1 MYWLNGIASQLSL
14 RSASR
19 GMVASSVEGSDQPTG
34 AQLPLSVDIVA
45 MKPSYH
51 ASLFITCTRSAI
63 YLWSVKPT
71 TILSFVERSEKHIK
85 EFGEN
90 ESILWKP
97 DGSAVVIIT
106 SKNYL
111 LLYAILP
118 FEQRSFE
125 FSFARSQHPYVTG
138 PGEGK
143 GPKTMLLKF
152 RLAIRIDAGIVCGTS
167 SDDTLIIATQTPA
180 AIQCISWNPQQVN
193 ATQTS
198 LQSRMGIFVDPL
210 ERVSSM
216 IYNRPTNVSVW
227 ITDKGRAYFV
237 HNVRT
242 KETTKDS
249 NGLTSPTSP
258 SSQFSRGSATSPS
271 KTNFGEM
278 PSFVPVPPS
287 YADTVHWK
295 GIGFHGVGKEIQEGE
310 EATCFAI
317 NAKFSL
323 IAVGTKSGSIRVYS
337 AHNYMSPPEYS
348 HTLELPSGGTGTWGP
363 NHSKASTRDSVQSLA
378 WTSDGYALSA
388 GYVDRGLAIWSV
400 YGALLSSMSEVEE
413 MFGERQ
419 NNPQITNRYSHL
431 QDTYINGVYS
441 MFWGPG
447 NHQLFVLDTWGLK
460 DKESTKDGSVCD
472 DIHLFSLPFS
482 KLAITSLHNADNA
495 RRGLLQAD
503 DRLLLYNSG
512 GDYQENNTTT
522 IDPDAV
528 AWTHILYP
536 TMYITDHWP
545 IRCSSVSRD
554 GKYIAIA
561 GKRGLAHYNTTSG
574 RWKMFGNQQQE
585 KSFLVRGGLAW
596 YKHVLVAACEVPLHH
611 GNIYEI
617 RLYSRDS
624 NLDNAYI
631 LHTEVIHHI
640 PNYITICGN
649 FLLVYTSDNILN
661 IYSIFIGSDVPPTM
675 GNLNP
680 TANLARI
687 KLSRQI
693 SLDGIITNA
702 SRVRGISLFNPNL
715 GDQLNTLEDVITA
728 NIIFL
733 VDGKTFMM
741 CPSVEDDQDDGIQN
755 QYEIHMLSE
764 KTEYYWIGRKS
775 VANLLTSLWVVNG
788 KGVKLF
794 TNLLRG
800 EDCGFSTF
808 GKDIYESEPSTPT
821 TPGLFTTRGYAGRPF
836 SLGYRIG
843 PEPDSPSASVNMEG
857 FSQWRTGNLKFAD
870 SDAIHIPLDF
880 YPHSVLLEKGIIV
893 GIEQNMVYKDLLG
906 FMVYKITAKTHLFI
920 HHILRHL
927 LKRDLEEDAV
937 VFARVYEKLVY
948 FSHALEIL
956 LHTVLEEESGQSLG
970 EEAILPLV
978 IKFLDQFP
986 HALDV
991 IVSCARKTEVAL
1003 WDHLFSA
1010 VGKPKDLFEFCLE
1023 DGRLRTATSYLII
1036 LQTMQPLAVGGK
1048 DTIRLLQKAIDV
1060 DDYELCKE
1068 LVRFLSSIDNT
1079 GKTLQ
1084 EALHVIKAH
1093 MDPSQA
1099 SNNQDAQ
1106 VDKMAQSMQDL
1117 SA

>member
-1 MYWLNGIASQLSL
+1 
-14 RSASR
+14 
-19 GMVASSVEGSDQPTG
+19 MVASSVEGSDQPAG
-34 AQLPLSVDIVA
+34 AQLPLSADIVA
-45 MKPSYH
+45 MKPSHH

-63 YLWSVKPT
+63 YLWSVKT
-71 TILSFVERSEKHIK
+71 
-85 EFGEN
+85 N
-90 ESILWKP
+90 
-97 DGSAVVIIT
+97 
-106 SKNYL
+106 KNYL

-125 FSFARSQHPYVTG
+125 FSFAHSNHPYVTG

-143 GPKTMLLKF
+143 GPKTMILKF
-152 RLAIRIDAGIVCGTS
+152 RLAIRIDAGIACGTS
-167 SDDTLIIATQTPA
+167 SEDTLIIATQTPA

-198 LQSRMGIFVDPL
+198 LQSRMNIFVDPL
-210 ERVSSM
+210 ERVTSM
-216 IYNRPTNVSVW
+216 IYDKPTNVSVW
-227 ITDKGRAYFV
+227 VTDKGRAYFV
-237 HNVRT
+237 HNIPDIDKQSST
-242 KETTKDS
+242 GS

-258 SSQFSRGSATSPS
+258 SSQLPRGSNTLTTETHFGGDTASFAPASPS
-271 KTNFGEM
+271 YTEK
-278 PSFVPVPPS
+278 
-287 YADTVHWK
+287 VHWK
-295 GIGFHGVGKEIQEGE
+295 GVAFHGIEEDILKGE
-310 EATCFAI
+310 EATCVAI

-323 IAVGTKSGSIRVYS
+323 IAVGTKSGLIRIYS
-337 AHNYMSPPEYS
+337 ANHYLSPPEYS
-348 HTLELPSGGTGTWGP
+348 HTLELETGGATTWGSI
-363 NHSKASTRDSVQSLA
+363 NNKSISRDAVQSLA
-378 WTSDGYALSA
+378 WTSDGYAISV
-388 GYVDRGLAIWSV
+388 GYEYRGLAIWSV
-400 YGALLSSMSEVEE
+400 YGTLLSSMSELEE

-419 NNPQITNRYSHL
+419 NNPNIINRYSHL
-431 QDTYINGVYS
+431 QDTYIHGVYS

-447 NHQLFVLDTWGLK
+447 NYQLFVLDTWGW
-460 DKESTKDGSVCD
+460 KEKQNVEDSVVFD

-482 KLAITSLHNADNA
+482 KLAITSLHNAVRDLKQFGYTIKPN
-495 RRGLLQAD
+495 LTVNAD

-561 GKRGLAHYNTTSG
+561 GKRGLAHYNTISG

-596 YKHVLVAACEVPLHH
+596 YKHVLIAACEISSLHH
-611 GNIYEI
+611 GKTYEI

-631 LHTEVIHHI
+631 LHTEVLHQI

-649 FLLVYTSDNILN
+649 FLLVYTSDNVLS

-680 TANLARI
+680 AANLARI

-693 SLDGIITNA
+693 RLHGIITDA
-702 SRVRGISLFNPNL
+702 SRVRGISLFNPSL
-715 GDQLNTLEDVITA
+715 GDQLNTLEDAITA
-728 NIIFL
+728 NIILL
-733 VDGKTFMM
+733 VDGKNFIL
-741 CPSVEDDQDDGIQN
+741 CPSMGDSEDVERDEIHN

-775 VANLLTSLWVVNG
+775 VANLLTSLWVVDG

-821 TPGLFTTRGYAGRPF
+821 TPGLFTARGYSGRPF

-857 FSQWRTGNLKFAD
+857 FSQWRTGDLKFAD
-870 SDAIHIPLDF
+870 ADAIYIPLDF
-880 YPHSVLLEKGIIV
+880 YPHSVLLEKGVIV

-906 FMVYKITAKTHLFI
+906 FMVYKITTKTHLFI

-970 EEAILPLV
+970 DDAILPLV

-1010 VGKPKDLFEFCLE
+1010 VGKPKDLFEYFYQFCLE

-1093 MDPSQA
+1093 MNPEHTSSPNSQ
-1099 SNNQDAQ
+1099 NAQ
-1106 VDKMAQSMQDL
+1106 VDKVAQSIQDL
-1117 SA
+1117 ST